1 MTFGQRRPN
10 MACRRPA
17 TQQHHKAGGCVV
29 EEEGLQVRSH
39 LALTVSMTA
48 HAMLILALALI
59 VTRNLPPA
67 KPIVEPID
75 VAILMPPVKPAEETP
90 RQPPPP
96 ALSAPAQ
103 PDAAPPS
110 ETSAPARPRSDGMVT
125 SRSFYAGARLADPGA
140 KGTRKKLEGLL
151 PDERLIQ
158 LCNIEATEQLSRA
171 RDNFNADAVVVY
183 AMSDPLLTATTVSAK
198 GAAVH
203 AGTGWY
209 RLRFD
214 CEVTPDM
221 KAVTSF
227 RYALGASIPPDQWE
241 AHALP
246 EMVSGEAVD

>member
-1 MTFGQRRPN
+1 MQ
-10 MACRRPA
+10 
-17 TQQHHKAGGCVV
+17 
-29 EEEGLQVRSH
+29 LRSH
-39 LALTVSMTA
+39 LPLTISVTA
-48 HAMLILALALI
+48 HATLILALALV

-67 KPIVEPID
+67 KPLVEPID
-75 VAILMPPVKPAEETP
+75 VAILMPPVQPATEAP
-90 RQPPPP
+90 PQPPPA
-96 ALSAPAQ
+96 ALSAPAL
-103 PDAAPPS
+103 PDATPPS
-110 ETSAPARPRSDGMVT
+110 ETAGPARPRSDGMVT
-125 SRSFYAGARLADPGA
+125 SRSFYASARLADPRA
-140 KGTRKKLEGLL
+140 KATRKKLEGLL

-171 RDNFNADAVVVY
+171 RDNFNADADAVVAY

-203 AGTGWY
+203 AGTAWY

-214 CEVTPDM
+214 CEVSPDF

-246 EMVSGEAVD
+246 ELVSGEAVD